1 MLGMEAAQIDW
12 PAPANPSGTS
22 MELLPEAAGVAI
34 CISPCL
40 TFFPLLKKKKKKIK
54 KAPTMPGGNFPGQAA
69 GAMDI
74 FI

>member
-1 MLGMEAAQIDW
+1 
-12 PAPANPSGTS
+12 